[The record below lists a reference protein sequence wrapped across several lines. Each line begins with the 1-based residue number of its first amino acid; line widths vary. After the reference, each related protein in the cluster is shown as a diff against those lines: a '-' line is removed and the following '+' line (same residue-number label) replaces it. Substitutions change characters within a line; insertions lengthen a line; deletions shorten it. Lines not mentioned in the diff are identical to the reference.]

1 MDIATMSLPELKS
14 RYEFISTRRDAI
26 IEEVSIEREVN
37 PRDRT
42 RVNELFEEYDALGD
56 GLYELVQTL
65 RTHGAHW
72 Y

>member
-1 MDIATMSLPELKS
+1 MDIKALKK
-14 RYEFISTRRDAI
+14 RYETISSRRDAI
-26 IEEVSIEREVN
+26 IVAVSIERRVN

-42 RVNELFEEYDALGD
+42 RVNELFQEYDALGD
-56 GLYELVQTL
+56 GIYGLVQIL